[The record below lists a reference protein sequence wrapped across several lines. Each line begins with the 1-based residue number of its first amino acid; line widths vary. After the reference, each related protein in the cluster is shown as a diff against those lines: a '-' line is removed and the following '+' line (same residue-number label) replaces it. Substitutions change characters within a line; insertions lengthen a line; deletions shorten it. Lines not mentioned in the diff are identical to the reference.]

1 MPNGCT
7 RSDPNTKLTK
17 NKARAKE
24 PLAQQILAVSA
35 QQLLFR
41 DTILVSQ
48 LIKLMLLSKE
58 KKKQVMNLGWNN
70 VVFNFNAIPFHALS
84 VVRAALD
91 ISYHKD

>member
-17 NKARAKE
+17 NKAQAKE
-24 PLAQQILAVSA
+24 PLAQQILVVSA

-48 LIKLMLLSKE
+48 LIKLTLLSKE
-58 KKKQVMNLGWNN
+58 KKSK
-70 VVFNFNAIPFHALS
+70 
-84 VVRAALD
+84 
-91 ISYHKD
+91 